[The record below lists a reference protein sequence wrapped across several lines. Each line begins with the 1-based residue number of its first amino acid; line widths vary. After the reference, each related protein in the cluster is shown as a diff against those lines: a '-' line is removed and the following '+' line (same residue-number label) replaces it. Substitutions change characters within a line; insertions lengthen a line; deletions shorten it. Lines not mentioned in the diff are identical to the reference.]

1 MLNSIPLFLLQN
13 PGLHDE
19 GKYLA
24 CSAVLCWCVCFPP
37 AGLCLLT
44 RLMCPFL
51 VGGPVLFVPLG
62 LWLLIWTFLVDFPDV
77 QLHK

>member
-1 MLNSIPLFLLQN
+1 MLNGIPLFLLQN

-24 CSAVLCWCVCFPP
+24 CSAVLCWCVYFPP

-44 RLMCPFL
+44 WLMCPFL
-51 VGGPVLFVPLG
+51 VGGLFVPLG
-62 LWLLIWTFLVDFPDV
+62 LYLLIWTFLVDFPDV